1 MYCQV
6 ISLQPRPLKEH
17 CQHYLLSK
25 QDNLAITKAS
35 SWPPALLASASLFE
49 HGLPVTRHSITTLD
63 ISQYLSPRHSQLHIF
78 VEALPTEAQY
88 LEAQKMA
95 YTRPQSECFEINPRP
110 CRHCYF
116 PWGISNHL
124 SPTNSTYRMRWV
136 SRQGLLVRHLCFSL
150 W

>member
-6 ISLQPRPLKEH
+6 ISLLPRPLKEH

-63 ISQYLSPRHSQLHIF
+63 ISHICPLDILNFIYSWKPFLPKPSSLKHKKWRTPARNQNALKLILGHAGIVIFHEEYLTTCLPPI
-78 VEALPTEAQY
+78 LPTGCDE
-88 LEAQKMA
+88 
-95 YTRPQSECFEINPRP
+95 
-110 CRHCYF
+110 
-116 PWGISNHL
+116 
-124 SPTNSTYRMRWV
+124 
-136 SRQGLLVRHLCFSL
+136 
-150 W
+150 